1 MFAARANVLL
11 VIAIDVEKMLEVF
24 FIAVKRW
31 ALLTNAK
38 KDVVWTRTAIPSIGL
53 QFTRED
59 GAVQIKI
66 HSSSKNRSEILF
78 FALKLSF
85 VMKRFQVIKFYIY
98 KYYSLKKVYSIT

>member
-24 FIAVKRW
+24 YIAVKRW

-59 GAVQIKI
+59 GAVQIKTQN
-66 HSSSKNRSEILF
+66 SSKNKSEISF
-78 FALKLSF
+78 FASKLSF
-85 VMKRFQVIKFYIY
+85 VMKRFQVIEFYVS
-98 KYYSLKKVYSIT
+98 K